1 MASENTISSGGHVAG
16 MLHAGASSAPAT
28 PSGVIRQLGTPTLF
42 QMLADIVAVSL
53 SFILFY
59 FLKLNS
65 THAHPLVPTAEF
77 FLTVLVSS
85 IVFWCTVYWLAGLY
99 KNWYIR
105 SPFDETWTVV
115 KASSTAGLIVL
126 LGMSLDS
133 GYVRVKF
140 IPYLVL
146 LIGVVVAFRF
156 IARRLQRTLRMRGV
170 ISVPTIIVG
179 TREKIRNL
187 MTHVEQEPAWGY
199 RVLGCVA
206 EDGAMDGV
214 DGVPAIPVLGPI
226 DRLAAILERTR
237 PEALLLGMS
246 SADHDRM
253 LDVVSCAGQFGV
265 SVKIEPDVYEI
276 VTGQVRTLQIYGSPL
291 IEVHPE
297 LLKPWQFAVKRLI
310 DICLGFLVLVIG
322 LPLWILIAVIV
333 RLESKGPALF
343 SQQRIGRNGSV
354 FRIYKFRSMVQDAE
368 KHGQQWTKV
377 GDPRVTRFG
386 YFLRKTHLDEIP
398 QMWNILVG
406 DMSVVGPRPEQPKY
420 VEYFST
426 HIPYY
431 NRRHKVRPGLTGWW
445 QIKYT
450 SYDESLDEIKNRIRF
465 DFYYIENMSL
475 RLDVEIIVR
484 TAVLMF
490 RGHGQA

>member
-1 MASENTISSGGHVAG
+1 
-16 MLHAGASSAPAT
+16 HAGASSAPAT

-187 MTHVEQEPAWGY
+187 LTHVEQEPAWGY

-246 SADHDRM
+246 SA
-253 LDVVSCAGQFGV
+253 
-265 SVKIEPDVYEI
+265 
-276 VTGQVRTLQIYGSPL
+276 
-291 IEVHPE
+291 
-297 LLKPWQFAVKRLI
+297 
-310 DICLGFLVLVIG
+310 
-322 LPLWILIAVIV
+322 
-333 RLESKGPALF
+333 
-343 SQQRIGRNGSV
+343 
-354 FRIYKFRSMVQDAE
+354 
-368 KHGQQWTKV
+368 
-377 GDPRVTRFG
+377 
-386 YFLRKTHLDEIP
+386 
-398 QMWNILVG
+398 
-406 DMSVVGPRPEQPKY
+406 
-420 VEYFST
+420 
-426 HIPYY
+426 
-431 NRRHKVRPGLTGWW
+431 
-445 QIKYT
+445 
-450 SYDESLDEIKNRIRF
+450 
-465 DFYYIENMSL
+465 
-475 RLDVEIIVR
+475 
-484 TAVLMF
+484 
-490 RGHGQA
+490 

>member
-1 MASENTISSGGHVAG
+1 VQSQNTILSGDQLHDVSQQRNAAG
-16 MLHAGASSAPAT
+16 RGVLHALIRKLGAPVMMQVA
-28 PSGVIRQLGTPTLF
+28 F
-42 QMLADIVAVSL
+42 DIVAVSL
-53 SFILFY
+53 SFVLFY
-59 FLKLNS
+59 FVKLTS
-65 THAHPLVPTAEF
+65 LQAHPLVPTAEF
-77 FLTVLVSS
+77 FFTVLVSN
-85 IVFWCTVYWLAGLY
+85 IVFWLTVYWLAGLY

-105 SPFDETWTVV
+105 SPFDEAWTVV
-115 KASSTAGLIVL
+115 KASSTAGVAVL

-140 IPYLVL
+140 IPYVL
-146 LIGVVVAFRF
+146 LVIMAVVAFRLL
-156 IARRLQRTLRMRGV
+156 ARSVQRTLRIRRV
-170 ISVPTIIVG
+170 ITVPTLLVG
-179 TREKIRNL
+179 SAEKITNL
-187 MTHVEQEPAWGY
+187 LRLVKNEPSWGY
-199 RVLGCVA
+199 SVLGCIGDGNDDLRAHA
-206 EDGAMDGV
+206 EIDV
-214 DGVPAIPVLGPI
+214 PVLGSVE
-226 DRLAAILERTR
+226 DLDTILKHLK

-246 SADHDRM
+246 SNDHDKM
-253 LDVVSCAGQFGV
+253 LNVVSSAGHHGV

-310 DICLGFLVLVIG
+310 DICMSFAVLVLGF
-322 LPLWILIAVIV
+322 PLWLLIAIIV
-333 RLESKGPALF
+333 RLESRGPALF
-343 SQQRIGRNGSV
+343 SQQRIGKNGSV

-386 YFLRKTHLDEIP
+386 YFLRKSHLDEIP
-398 QMWNILVG
+398 QMWNIFIG

-450 SYDESLDEIKNRIRF
+450 SYDESLEEIENRIRF
-465 DFYYIENMSL
+465 DFFYIENMSL
-475 RLDVEIIVR
+475 RLDIEIIVR
-484 TAVLMF
+484 TAILMF

>member
-1 MASENTISSGGHVAG
+1 
-16 MLHAGASSAPAT
+16 
-28 PSGVIRQLGTPTLF
+28 
-42 QMLADIVAVSL
+42 MLADIVAVSL

>member
-1 MASENTISSGGHVAG
+1 M
-16 MLHAGASSAPAT
+16 
-28 PSGVIRQLGTPTLF
+28 F
-42 QMLADIVAVSL
+42 QILADILAVSV
-53 SFILFY
+53 SFVLFY

-65 THAHPLVPTAEF
+65 TQAHPLVPTAEF
-77 FLTVLVSS
+77 FFTVLISS
-85 IVFWCTVYWLAGLY
+85 IVFWCVVFWLAGLY

-105 SPFDETWTVV
+105 SPFDETWTIV
-115 KASSTAGLIVL
+115 KASATAGVIVL
-126 LGMSLDS
+126 IGMSLDS
-133 GYVRVKF
+133 GYIRVKF
-140 IPYLVL
+140 IPYMLL
-146 LIGVVVAFRF
+146 LIGVVVALRF
-156 IARRLQRTLRMRGV
+156 VARRMQRAMRLRGV
-170 ISVPTIIVG
+170 IVVPTIVVG
-179 TREKIRNL
+179 SMEKIRDL
-187 MTHVEQEPAWGY
+187 IHHVEHEPVWGY
-199 RVLGCVA
+199 SILGCVPVTTLA
-206 EDGAMDGV
+206 DNDSHPKV
-214 DGVPAIPVLGPI
+214 PVLGSI
-226 DRLAAILERTR
+226 DDLERILQR
-237 PEALLLGMS
+237 YSPEALLLGLS
-246 SADHDRM
+246 SNDHDTM
-253 LDVVSCAGQFGV
+253 LNVVSCAGQYGV

-310 DICLGFLVLVIG
+310 DICLSFLVLVLG
-322 LPLWILIAVIV
+322 LPLWLVIALLV

-343 SQQRIGRNGSV
+343 SQQRIGRNGNV

-475 RLDVEIIVR
+475 RLDLEIIIR
-484 TAVLMF
+484 TAVLVF

>member
-187 MTHVEQEPAWGY
+187 LTHVEQEPAWGY

-377 GDPRVTRFG
+377 GDPRVTHFG

>member
-1 MASENTISSGGHVAG
+1 MIRGSAAS
-16 MLHAGASSAPAT
+16 AGASASPLL
-28 PSGVIRQLGTPTLF
+28 RQLGTPTVF
-42 QMLADIVAVSL
+42 QVLADIVAVSL

-65 THAHPLVPTAEF
+65 TQAHPLVPTAEF
-77 FLTVLVSS
+77 FFTVLVAS
-85 IVFWCTVYWLAGLY
+85 IVFWCTVFWLAGLY

-105 SPFDETWTVV
+105 SPFDETWTIV
-115 KASSTAGLIVL
+115 KASVTAGLLVL
-126 LGMSLDS
+126 LGMSVDS

-140 IPYLVL
+140 IPYLLL
-146 LIGVVVAFRF
+146 LIGLVVAFRF
-156 IARRLQRTLRMRGV
+156 MARRGQRTMRLRGV
-170 ISVPTIIVG
+170 ITVPTIIVG
-179 TREKIRNL
+179 SMEKIRSL
-187 MTHVEQEPAWGY
+187 FHHVEQEPVWGY
-199 RVLGCVA
+199 RVLGCVPEGDSVSDTEA
-206 EDGAMDGV
+206 EPSV
-214 DGVPAIPVLGPI
+214 PVLGSI
-226 DRLAAILERTR
+226 DRLAEIIERYR

-246 SADHDRM
+246 SNDHDTM
-253 LDVVSCAGQFGV
+253 LGVVSCAGHYGV

-276 VTGQVRTLQIYGSPL
+276 VTGQVRTLQVYGSPL

-310 DICLGFLVLVIG
+310 DICLSFVVLVVG
-322 LPLWILIAVIV
+322 LPVWLIIAVIV

-386 YFLRKTHLDEIP
+386 YFLRKSHLDEIP

-431 NRRHKVRPGLTGWW
+431 DRRHKVRPGLTGWW

-475 RLDVEIIVR
+475 RLDLEIIIR

>member
-187 MTHVEQEPAWGY
+187 LTHVEQEPAWGY